1 MTHEPSGKS
10 LSMDRIRASVRAYG
24 QQKALAMDLGMTEST
39 LSKLLEI
46 QVPHLVQLLDR
57 LGLEV
62 VEKGHVA
69 NLRAVLKSVL

>member
-1 MTHEPSGKS
+1 
-10 LSMDRIRASVRAYG
+10 MDRIRASVRACG

-46 QVPHLVQLLDR
+46 QAPHLVQLLDR

-62 VEKGHVA
+62 VEKNHVA
-69 NLRAVLKSVL
+69 SLRAVLKAVL

>member
-1 MTHEPSGKS
+1 
-10 LSMDRIRASVRAYG
+10 
-24 QQKALAMDLGMTEST
+24 MDLGMTEST

-46 QVPHLVQLLDR
+46 QVPHLCALLDR

>member
-1 MTHEPSGKS
+1 
-10 LSMDRIRASVRAYG
+10 MDRIRASVRAYG

-46 QVPHLVQLLDR
+46 QVPHLCALLDR

-62 VEKGHVA
+62 VEKGEIDDL
-69 NLRAVLKSVL
+69 LRVLKRRL

>member
-1 MTHEPSGKS
+1 
-10 LSMDRIRASVRAYG
+10 
-24 QQKALAMDLGMTEST
+24 MDLGMTEST

-69 NLRAVLKSVL
+69 SLRAVLKAVL